1 MLGFIPFHD
10 VGGDVFFCEVPGTL
24 TYHLEGFIEFGMVH
38 GHVFFPEDFAQIVQK
53 VSAKVGISVLMSF
66 FMELEQRSDDF
77 EKAGGVFA
85 EEEFGLQGR
94 AVDKGPSGVEG
105 VVIDLDFHF
114 IGPVVSEQE
123 GPVFFEGRRAGR
135 GCVAEAVGQ
144 EVWYE
149 QGVQQ
154 RDVQGLSGAVSP
166 EGVLSGGLDEVAGGV
181 EQGEVSEGLGGEGQE
196 FFVDKGIEGE
206 EAGLARG
213 FTDEINLLLSIRLQ
227 VGLCE
232 GVVFCGWPDGKAV
245 YGVVALVEAEVSGL
259 FFGKGA
265 GF

>member
-1 MLGFIPFHD
+1 M
-10 VGGDVFFCEVPGTL
+10 
-24 TYHLEGFIEFGMVH
+24 
-38 GHVFFPEDFAQIVQK
+38 
-53 VSAKVGISVLMSF
+53 
-66 FMELEQRSDDF
+66 
-77 EKAGGVFA
+77 
-85 EEEFGLQGR
+85 
-94 AVDKGPSGVEG
+94 
-105 VVIDLDFHF
+105 
-114 IGPVVSEQE
+114 
-123 GPVFFEGRRAGR
+123 
-135 GCVAEAVGQ
+135 
-144 EVWYE
+144 
-149 QGVQQ
+149 
-154 RDVQGLSGAVSP
+154 
-166 EGVLSGGLDEVAGGV
+166 DEVAGGV